1 MTLAKK
7 EKLVPIG
14 PIDPSHVYR
23 TSLSVELFGVGPQ
36 RIRDLIR
43 LKRLPTPM
51 QLAGS
56 ATAQAWTG
64 QQILDHRAMM
74 QKLADDKLKADLAM
88 GPRDQPDA
96 LVGARKKT
104 NKIKKTKLRPPAQQ
118 HAKRREAAS

>member
-23 TSLSVELFGVGPQ
+23 TNLSVELFGIGPQ
-36 RIRDLIR
+36 RVRDLIR

-64 QQILDHRAMM
+64 QQILDHREKM
-74 QKLADDKLKADLAM
+74 QKLADEKLESDLAR

-104 NKIKKTKLRPPAQQ
+104 NKIKKIKLRPPAQ
-118 HAKRREAAS
+118 HANKKREA